1 MKYVSEFRN
10 NANIQQLV
18 KEIHIQSKKLSK
30 QINLMEVCGT
40 HTMSIGRYGIRGL
53 LPSSV
58 NLLSGP
64 GCPVCV
70 TSNRYFDIAMTL
82 ALQPNVLVATF
93 GDILRVPGSFSTL
106 EKENS
111 KNNNIKVVYSPFE
124 CIPLAEKYPN
134 KNILFL
140 GVGFETTSPIVAAT
154 LKESKRL
161 KIKNLYILSGH
172 KLILPAMEFILDSGE
187 VKIDG
192 FLCPGHVS
200 AITGSHI
207 YKKISTKY
215 SIPSV
220 VSGFEPT
227 DILQSILMLVASIA
241 GKEKP
246 CVKNQYIR
254 VVKINGNPKAIS
266 LISEVFTETNS
277 EWRGLGV
284 IPKSGLSLKKEYIDF
299 DPEKRFTIK
308 IKKPKEDKDCICGS
322 ILKGVKTPIECKLF
336 AKKCTPQHPV
346 GPCMVS
352 SEGTC
357 ASFYMY
363 EKLN

>member
-70 TSNRYFDIAMTL
+70 TSNRYFDTAMTL
-82 ALQPNVLVATF
+82 ALQSNVLVATF

-140 GVGFETTSPIVAAT
+140 GIGFETTSPIVAAT

-161 KIKNLYILSGH
+161 RIKNLYMLSGH
-172 KLILPAMEFILDSGE
+172 KLILPAMEFILNSGE

-207 YKKISTKY
+207 YKKISNKY
-215 SIPSV
+215 GIPSV

-254 VVKINGNPKAIS
+254 VVKINGNLKAIS
-266 LISEVFTETNS
+266 LISEVFKETNS
-277 EWRGLGV
+277 EWRGFGV

-308 IKKPKEDKDCICGS
+308 IQKPKEDKDCICGS

-346 GPCMVS
+346 GPCMIS